1 MERGDVAR
9 WPEPVNDSVVM
20 ISFDGR
26 VVVPNL
32 RTPVVLSTGVGDPAR
47 DHHRGVVFTDWH
59 EVW

>member
-1 MERGDVAR
+1 VVTARAVNAMERGDVAR

-32 RTPVVLSTGVGDPAR
+32 RLSDGALD
-47 DHHRGVVFTDWH
+47 RGRGPCS
-59 EVW
+59 